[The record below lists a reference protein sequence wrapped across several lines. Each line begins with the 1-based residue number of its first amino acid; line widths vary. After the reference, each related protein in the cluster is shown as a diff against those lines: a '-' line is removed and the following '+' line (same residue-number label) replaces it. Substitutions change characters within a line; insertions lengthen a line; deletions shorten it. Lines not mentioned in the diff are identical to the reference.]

1 MTSPSSDSSGVQG
14 MKYSRSEGKTV
25 TGPPSLTLCA
35 PRCGNFATDLSI
47 HPAYYFFFC
56 SRYIPF
62 FDALV

>member
-35 PRCGNFATDLSI
+35 PVVVNSQLIFPSVLHTTSSFARGIS
-47 HPAYYFFFC
+47 
-56 SRYIPF
+56 PF

>member
-35 PRCGNFATDLSI
+35 PVPVTSQLIF
-47 HPAYYFFFC
+47 HPSCIYYFFFC